1 ANTRTVEC
9 VLAFDQTP
17 PASLR
22 IGQRVIVQF
31 GANANTQAGAPAK
44 PGS

>member
-1 ANTRTVEC
+1 MIRANTRTVEC
-9 VLAFDQTP
+9 VLVFDQPP

-31 GANANTQAGAPAK
+31 AAGTQAPAK
-44 PGS
+44 PGA